1 MAYATSSDIEGELK
15 GITFSGTSSVT
26 TTTVGEMLD
35 QESAVIDQ
43 YLSTQYVTPV
53 TDADALLTLKK
64 ICIDFVSLRIEKVL
78 KHSNDSNDKG
88 FVQEASTVMSY
99 KESLKLLKMFSSGEI
114 SLAGA
119 TRISGKGRIM
129 SISPDENTTERV
141 FKKDEVQW

>member
-1 MAYATSSDIEGELK
+1 MTYAVAADIQGELK
-15 GITFSGTSSVT
+15 GITFT
-26 TTTVGEMLD
+26 TTTSVTLATVTEMIA

-53 TDADALLTLKK
+53 TDTEAIKTLKK
-64 ICIDFVSLRIEKVL
+64 ICIDFVALRVEKVL

-99 KESLKLLKMFSSGEI
+99 KESLKLLKMFSDGTI

-119 TRISGKGRIM
+119 ERITGKGSIM
-129 SISPDENTTERV
+129 SISPDQNSTERV
-141 FKKDEVQW
+141 FKKDEKQW